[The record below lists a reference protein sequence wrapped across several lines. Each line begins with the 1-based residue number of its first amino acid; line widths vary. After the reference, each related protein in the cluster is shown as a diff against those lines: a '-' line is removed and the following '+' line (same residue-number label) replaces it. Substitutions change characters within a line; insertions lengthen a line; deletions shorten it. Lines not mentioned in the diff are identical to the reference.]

1 MMRQLDGNGPA
12 LSMNALTIAH
22 LSDLHLPF
30 DPRLSPRQRLSK
42 RQLSV
47 WSWRRRRLVQRPE
60 ILDALVRDLAA
71 HAPDHIVITGDI
83 TNFALP
89 DEFRRAAAWLQA
101 LAPAERISLVPGNHD
116 ALVSI
121 ARADGLDRWRPWTRT
136 DAGWPFTHR
145 RGHVAFIGLNSAL
158 PTAPLLASGSLGAE
172 QLSRLESVLLAE
184 GAAGRTRVVLLHH
197 PVAEHAVSRRKAL
210 TDRRQLRQVLARAG
224 AELVLHGHAR
234 DARLD
239 CVQAPR
245 GPIPCLCVPSS
256 SALPNAQDEGAR
268 WHRIRLP
275 GLSEP
280 PVADVLVRKWDP
292 AAEHFVDA
300 VRYTLRLPER
310 TGCRTHSVQR

>member
-1 MMRQLDGNGPA
+1 
-12 LSMNALTIAH
+12 MNALTIAH

-30 DPRLSPRQRLSK
+30 DPQLSRRQRVSK

-60 ILDALVRDLAA
+60 ILEALVRDLAA

-83 TNFALP
+83 TNFSLP
-89 DEFRRAAAWLQA
+89 DEFRRAAAWLHA

-116 ALVSI
+116 ALVSV
-121 ARADGLDRWRPWTRT
+121 APVDGMERWRPWTRA

-145 RGHVAFIGLNSAL
+145 RDDVAFIGLNSAL
-158 PTAPLLASGSLGAE
+158 PTAPLLATGRLGAE

-184 GAAGRTRVVLLHH
+184 AAAGRTRVVLLHH

-210 TDRRQLRQVLARAG
+210 ADRQQLRKVLSRAG

-239 CVQAPR
+239 CVQGPR

-268 WHRIRLP
+268 WHRVRLP
-275 GLSEP
+275 GVGEP
-280 PVADVLVRKWDP
+280 PLADVLVRKWDLG
-292 AAEHFVDA
+292 EERFVDA
-300 VRYTLRLPER
+300 VRYQLRLPER
-310 TGCRTHSVQR
+310 SGLPNTQAAALTLECRPCSP